1 MKTSQ
6 DRLDAV
12 ERVRQGWISRL
23 IDLSRR
29 NNLLYYRDLKT
40 GTLDLSKSDPKAIS
54 ALMNGDSVPLT
65 RLVSQ
70 EEQSRAT
77 ACIQQIYRRALAL
90 GLPS

>member
-1 MKTSQ
+1 MRTSQ

-40 GTLDLSKSDPKAIS
+40 GTLDLSKSDPKAIA

-65 RLVSQ
+65 F
-70 EEQSRAT
+70 EF
-77 ACIQQIYRRALAL
+77 
-90 GLPS
+90 GLLI